1 MALVYQYCES
11 CGIRYASRTVR
22 SKTCS
27 SACRQRACRAA
38 KQQSATPA
46 TQPTIKTEGNK
57 SMSNKST
64 TPPMQFAF
72 SQPEYEARCENEIA
86 FYKSRIEKPYEGV
99 FGAIVESSPSNL
111 TLRQS
116 LDYYHQMLS
125 AGYTPLEEMSVLPTA
140 ILFESPLGS
149 FITIY
154 LMKPDAQQESDCV
167 KIRQQVK
174 SQYEAELEAALNA
187 EIDRQVAMSL
197 AKDER
202 DRQQAEQK
210 QRLSREQEVRDE
222 LAASRGLAREEL
234 IKSGKLSADGSA
246 A

>member
-38 KQQSATPA
+38 KQQSATPTA

-57 SMSNKST
+57 TMST
-64 TPPMQFAF
+64 QTPMQFVF
-72 SQPEYEARCENEIA
+72 SETEYRSRCQNA
-86 FYKSRIEKPYEGV
+86 KGFYESRIEKPHAGIL
-99 FGAIVESSPSNL
+99 GAIVEFTPGTL
-111 TLRQS
+111 TEALEIYHEHRKAGWLP
-116 LDYYHQMLS
+116 LDSM
-125 AGYTPLEEMSVLPTA
+125 AGLPTA
-140 ILFESPLGS
+140 MLMESLSGS
-149 FITIY
+149 FITLY
-154 LMKPDAQQESDCV
+154 LKKPERDQEKDLAKLC
-167 KIRQQVK
+167 KQVRAD
-174 SQYEAELEAALNA
+174 YEAELAAALEA
-187 EIDRQVAMSL
+187 EVDRQVAMSL

-222 LAASRGLAREEL
+222 LAASRTKLRDEL
-234 IKSGKLSADGSA
+234 INSGKLTAEGTA
-246 A
+246 Q